1 MKRASV
7 LSAFVYVFV
16 CAFGAVAAA
25 AVLPQEAP
33 MASGKT
39 RTYFIAAD
47 EVLWDYAPAGRNRI
61 SGEPF
66 DDVAKIWVER
76 GPDRIGPVYKK
87 ALYREYTDETFRTLK
102 PPGPAWEHL
111 GILGPVIRAEVGDTI
126 RVVFKNNG
134 RHPFTVHPHGVLYQK
149 DSEGAKYDD
158 GTPGASKRDDGVP
171 PGGTHVYVWQVP
183 ERAGP
188 GPGEPSTS
196 LWMYHSH
203 AHESRDVNAGL
214 IGPLIITRRGMANA
228 EAVPTDIDREFV
240 VAFAEIDENLSWY
253 IDENIQTF
261 TGKPET
267 VKKPAG
273 PSFID
278 PFGNSNLM
286 ETMNGFIFGNGSM
299 MTMREGERVRW
310 YLMSSTNF
318 EVHAPHWHG
327 NVVTAQHMRTDVV
340 NLGTMGMI
348 VADMVADNPGTW
360 LFHCH
365 VEPHLSAGM
374 VTRFKVEAARP
385 PATQGASGGPSP
397 RH

>member
-1 MKRASV
+1 MKRALALTVSV
-7 LSAFVYVFV
+7 CVCVFGSV
-16 CAFGAVAAA
+16 VAATS
-25 AVLPQEAP
+25 LPEQNPAQT
-33 MASGKT
+33 SGKI

-47 EVLWDYAPAGRNRI
+47 EVLWHYAPAGRNQI

-66 DDVAKIWVER
+66 DDMAKIWVES

-102 PPGPAWEHL
+102 PRGPAWEHL
-111 GILGPVIRAEVGDTI
+111 GMIGPVIRAEVGDTI

-134 RHPFTVHPHGVLYQK
+134 RHPFTMHPHGVFYDK
-149 DSEGAKYDD
+149 NSEGASYDD
-158 GTPGASKRDDGVP
+158 GTPAANKRDDGVP
-171 PGGTHVYVWQVP
+171 PGATHVYVWQVP

-188 GPGEPSTS
+188 GPGEPSTA

-214 IGPLIITRRGMANA
+214 IGPLIVTRSGMANA
-228 EAVPTDIDREFV
+228 EAAPTDIDREFI

-253 IDENIQTF
+253 IDENIKTF

-267 VKKPAG
+267 VKKATG
-273 PSFID
+273 PSFVD

-286 ETMNGFIFGNGSM
+286 ETMNGFIFGNGPM
-299 MTMREGERVRW
+299 MTMRQGERVRW
-310 YLMSSTNF
+310 YLMSTTNF

-327 NVVTAQHMRTDVV
+327 NIVTAQHMRTDVV

-348 VADMVADNPGTW
+348 IADMVADNPGTW

-365 VEPHLSAGM
+365 VEPHLTAGM

-385 PATQGASGGPSP
+385 PTTQGANGAG
-397 RH
+397 RLH